1 MTEWPSRVETMAR
14 CGGLAVD
21 LRRRSNAA
29 SIFVAGETDAKFCD
43 GRDILR
49 GRSDVSTLRSVA
61 IISPKN
67 EIPDKRR
74 RRATHVS
81 RNPQCRN

>member
-49 GRSDVSTLRSVA
+49 GRSDVAR
-61 IISPKN
+61 
-67 EIPDKRR
+67 
-74 RRATHVS
+74 
-81 RNPQCRN
+81 

>member
-29 SIFVAGETDAKFCD
+29 SIFVAGETDA
-43 GRDILR
+43 
-49 GRSDVSTLRSVA
+49 RSSAMVA
-61 IISPKN
+61 ISYAVAAMSHAEIGCHHQPK
-67 EIPDKRR
+67 K
-74 RRATHVS
+74 
-81 RNPQCRN
+81 